1 MNSGETTL
9 GHSLCVSEMWS
20 GEKGSGSDE
29 EADEELP
36 VPPFDELV
44 SKLWNYQEVLLLL
57 QDWQCQ
63 FEQI

>member
-9 GHSLCVSEMWS
+9 GHGLCVSEMWS
-20 GEKGSGSDE
+20 GEKGSGSDD

-44 SKLWNYQEVLLLL
+44 SKL
-57 QDWQCQ
+57 
-63 FEQI
+63 